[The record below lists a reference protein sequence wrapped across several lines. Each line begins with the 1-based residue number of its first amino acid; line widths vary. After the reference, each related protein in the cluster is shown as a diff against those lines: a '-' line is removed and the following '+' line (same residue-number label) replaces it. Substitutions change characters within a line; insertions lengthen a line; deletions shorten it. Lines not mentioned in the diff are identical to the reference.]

1 MVLCICRLGWCLTV
15 APLRPPPVTDSENCP
30 RREWHMQRRVLLG
43 MTMTLAL
50 AALPVTA
57 SAQAAAESA
66 LTNAHSASSTVGAAS
81 ALNRALKQSGKQLAG
96 RIQEQTSKSRQGGVR
111 LNEQKPELQS
121 QASGGRVRADSVPG
135 NVVTSIQGD
144 DVNCVPGKLET
155 QTPAGA
161 DVESRQTD
169 CRSKD
174 PSPKTGLQNKSKNN
188 YKSVITLSFPK

>member
-1 MVLCICRLGWCLTV
+1 MK
-15 APLRPPPVTDSENCP
+15 
-30 RREWHMQRRVLLG
+30 RRVLLG
-43 MTMTLAL
+43 MTITLAL

-81 ALNRALKQSGKQLAG
+81 ALNRALKQSGNQLAG
-96 RIQEQTSKSRQGGVR
+96 RIQEQTSKSRQSGVR

-121 QASGGRVRADSVPG
+121 QAGGGRVRADSVPG
-135 NVVTSIQGD
+135 NVVTSIQGAE
-144 DVNCVPGKLET
+144 VNCAPSRLKT
-155 QTPAGA
+155 QPPAGTE
-161 DVESRQTD
+161 VEPRQTD

-174 PSPKTGLQNKSKNN
+174 PSPNPGSQDKSKNN